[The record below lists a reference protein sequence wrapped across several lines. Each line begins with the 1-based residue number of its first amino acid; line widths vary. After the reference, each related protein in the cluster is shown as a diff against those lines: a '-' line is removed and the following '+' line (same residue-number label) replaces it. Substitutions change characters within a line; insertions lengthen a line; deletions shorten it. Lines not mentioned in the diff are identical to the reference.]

1 MKPQAKSYLITVF
14 MGALLLAGCA
24 TGPAGKQA
32 QTSASNRVLAAYEV
46 PDLLAQA
53 APAVSQSLD
62 KNLPDD
68 VSDTDRQR
76 LRDVVFDAYDPQ
88 ALQADVAEN
97 LREQARTDGRE
108 PALVAAAEALDT
120 PLATKMIGLESTTG
134 EANFAQNFKA
144 FVDQPATERRKAR
157 LRQIDSLA
165 QDMQIIEL
173 QTGFNVTLLEA
184 MIRARN
190 AASGPQHQVDAPRI
204 EQMVAKT
211 RGNIEGKLE
220 QRVPLMLLY
229 VYRDVSNA
237 ELESYVQLQSRPEL
251 VWTNQALKKSIID
264 ALSDAGERVASNF
277 QNAS

>member
-24 TGPAGKQA
+24 TGPAGTQA

-68 VSDTDRQR
+68 VADADRQR
-76 LRDVVFDAYDPQ
+76 LRDVVFEAYNPQ
-88 ALQADVAEN
+88 TLQADVAEN
-97 LREQARTDGRE
+97 LREQASSTGNQQ
-108 PALVAAAEALDT
+108 ALVVAAEQLDT

-134 EANFAQNFKA
+134 QANFAQDFKA
-144 FVDQPATERRKAR
+144 FVNEPATARRKER
-157 LRQIDSLA
+157 LRQIDALA

-184 MIRARN
+184 MIRGRN
-190 AASGPQHQVDAPRI
+190 AASAPEYQVDQPRI
-204 EQMVAKT
+204 DQMVSET

-229 VYRDVSNA
+229 VYRDVSDA
-237 ELESYVQLQSRPEL
+237 ELQSYVQLQDRPEL
-251 VWTNQALKKSIID
+251 VWTNQALKTAIID
-264 ALSDAGERVASNF
+264 ALSSAGERVAENF
-277 QNAS
+277 QKAS